1 MLGFLVALVTM
12 DSVLI
17 FFIKYV
23 VFIIVAIAAVYWLTL
38 PKKQKIQMLV
48 FGLVLA
54 AIAFIL
60 TRIGSAL
67 YYDARP
73 FVDMGIEPLVPHDN
87 NNGFPSDHT
96 ALAFSAA
103 AAIFY
108 MNKKLG
114 AITLALALAVGLS
127 RVIGHIHSLTDII
140 GSIVFVAISYA
151 VAYYVTPKITQ
162 RLFAPKSKE

>member
-1 MLGFLVALVTM
+1 M
-12 DSVLI
+12 DGVII

-48 FGLVLA
+48 FGITVA
-54 AIAFIL
+54 VVAFIL

-87 NNGFPSDHT
+87 NNGFPSDHS
-96 ALAFSAA
+96 ALAFAVAA
-103 AAIFY
+103 AVFY
-108 MNKKLG
+108 MNKKIG
-114 AITLALALAVGLS
+114 AGVAALALLVGLS
-127 RVIGHIHSLTDII
+127 RVVGHIQSITDIL
-140 GSIVFVAISYA
+140 GSIIFVAIAYAISY
-151 VAYYVTPKITQ
+151 YITPKIVQ
-162 RLFAPKSKE
+162 MLSGHIAKE